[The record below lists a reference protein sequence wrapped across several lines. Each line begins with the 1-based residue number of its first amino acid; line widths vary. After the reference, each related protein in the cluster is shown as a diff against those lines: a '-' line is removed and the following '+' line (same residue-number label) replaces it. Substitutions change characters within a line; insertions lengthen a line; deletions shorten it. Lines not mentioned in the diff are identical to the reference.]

1 MNISKTDIDKLN
13 AVVNISIDK
22 KDYEQKVHTILK
34 DYRKKANIPGF
45 RKGHVPFG
53 MIKKQYERAVIVD
66 EVNKLIQENLD
77 NYIKK
82 EKLELLGNPLP
93 KEKNNSIDWNH
104 GNMQFEFELGLAPK
118 FEIKLDVLKKVTHY
132 EIEPDK
138 KMIDEQINHIQNQY
152 GKIIAKKKIEKG
164 FEINAQFKNEEI
176 DLDRMANFSMKD
188 IKSRKAIK
196 LLNESEVGSNLNL
209 PSKGLFIDNTTAKR
223 VLSLDDE
230 NLKKLSKLDL
240 TLEIKEVNE
249 RIPAE
254 INQDLFDKLYKPGT
268 VKSEKELKD
277 KIKEGLQAQFKPQ
290 SNQKLMNDISETIV
304 EKTKFKLPSN
314 FLKKWIR
321 SSGKEPMS
329 EEAAIDEYNKS
340 EKGIR
345 YQLIEGKII
354 SDNNLKMTFEEL
366 KKFTETLIKKQMGQY
381 GQMPE
386 KEKLDGIVSN
396 VLSNKEETKRISD
409 QLMGDKLLKFFIEK
423 APLKREK
430 VAFDAFI
437 KQAYN
442 KAQ

>member
-53 MIKKQYERAVIVD
+53 MIKKQYEKAVIVD

-152 GKIIAKKKIEKG
+152 GKIKAKKKIEKG

-176 DLDRMANFSMKD
+176 DLDTMGNFSMKD

-304 EKTKFKLPSN
+304 EKTKFKLPSD

-329 EEAAIDEYNKS
+329 EAAAIDEYNKS

-396 VLSNKEETKRISD
+396 VLSNKEETKRISN
-409 QLMGDKLLKFFIEK
+409 QLMGDKMLKFFIEK
-423 APLKREK
+423 APLKRKK

-442 KAQ
+442 

>member
-53 MIKKQYERAVIVD
+53 MIKKQYEKAVIAD

-82 EKLELLGNPLP
+82 EKLELLGNPIP

-118 FEIKLDVLKKVTHY
+118 FEIKLDVLKKVIHY

-152 GKIIAKKKIEKG
+152 GKIKAKKKIEKG

-196 LLNESEVGSNLNL
+196 LLNESEVGTNLNL

-223 VLSLDDE
+223 VLGLDEE

-304 EKTKFKLPSN
+304 EKTKFKLPSD

-321 SSGKEPMS
+321 SSGKEPMT

-366 KKFTETLIKKQMGQY
+366 KEFTETLIKKQMSQY

-386 KEKLDGIVSN
+386 KEKLDEIVSN
-396 VLSNKEETKRISD
+396 VLSNKEETKRISN
-409 QLMGDKLLKFFIEK
+409 QLMGDKLLQFFIEK
-423 APLKREK
+423 APLKRKK
-430 VAFDAFI
+430 VAFDAFL

-442 KAQ
+442 KA

>member
-104 GNMQFEFELGLAPK
+104 GNMNFEFELGLAPK

-132 EIEPDK
+132 QIEPDK

-152 GKIIAKKKIEKG
+152 GKIKAKKKIEKG

-176 DLDRMANFSMKD
+176 DLDTMANFSMKD

-304 EKTKFKLPSN
+304 EKTKFKLPSD

-366 KKFTETLIKKQMGQY
+366 KEFTETLIKKQMSQY

-409 QLMGDKLLKFFIEK
+409 QLMGDKMLKFFIEK
-423 APLKREK
+423 APLKRKK

-442 KAQ
+442 KA

>member
-53 MIKKQYERAVIVD
+53 MIKKQYEKAVIAD

-82 EKLELLGNPLP
+82 EKLELLGNPIP

-104 GNMQFEFELGLAPK
+104 GKMQFEFELGLAPK
-118 FEIKLDVLKKVTHY
+118 FEIKLDVLKKVIHY

-152 GKIIAKKKIEKG
+152 GKIKAKKKIEKG
-164 FEINAQFKNEEI
+164 FDINAQFKNEEI

-196 LLNESEVGSNLNL
+196 LLNESEVGTNLNL

-223 VLSLDDE
+223 VLGLDEE

-277 KIKEGLQAQFKPQ
+277 KIKEDLQAQFKPQ

-304 EKTKFKLPSN
+304 EKTKFKLPSD

-366 KKFTETLIKKQMGQY
+366 KEFTETLIKKQMSQY

-386 KEKLDGIVSN
+386 KEKLDEIVSN
-396 VLSNKEETKRISD
+396 VLSNKEETKRISN
-409 QLMGDKLLKFFIEK
+409 QLMGDKLLQFFIEK
-423 APLKREK
+423 APLKRKK
-430 VAFDAFI
+430 VAFDAFL

-442 KAQ
+442 KA

>member
-1 MNISKTDIDKLN
+1 MNISKTNIDKLN

-132 EIEPDK
+132 QIEPDK

-152 GKIIAKKKIEKG
+152 GKIKAKKKIEKG

-176 DLDRMANFSMKD
+176 DLDTMANFSMKD

-196 LLNESEVGSNLNL
+196 LLNESEVGSNLYL
-209 PSKGLFIDNTTAKR
+209 PSKGLFIDNTTTKR
-223 VLSLDDE
+223 VLGLDDE

-304 EKTKFKLPSN
+304 EKTKFKLPSD

-329 EEAAIDEYNKS
+329 EEAAVDEYNKS

-354 SDNNLKMTFEEL
+354 SDNNLKMTFQEL
-366 KKFTETLIKKQMGQY
+366 KEFTETLIKKQMGQY
-381 GQMPE
+381 GQIPE

-396 VLSNKEETKRISD
+396 VLSNKDETKRISD
-409 QLMGDKLLKFFIEK
+409 QLMGNKMLNFFIEK
-423 APLKREK
+423 APLKRK
-430 VAFDAFI
+430 KLAFDAFI

-442 KAQ
+442 KA

>member
-53 MIKKQYERAVIVD
+53 MIKKQYEKAVIVD

-152 GKIIAKKKIEKG
+152 GKIKAKKKIEKG

-176 DLDRMANFSMKD
+176 DLDTMANFSMKD

-223 VLSLDDE
+223 VLGLDEE

-304 EKTKFKLPSN
+304 EKTKFKLPSD

-366 KKFTETLIKKQMGQY
+366 KEFTETLIKKQMSQY

-409 QLMGDKLLKFFIEK
+409 QLMGDKMLKFFIEK
-423 APLKREK
+423 APLKRKK

-442 KAQ
+442 KA

>member
-53 MIKKQYERAVIVD
+53 MIKKQYEKAVIVD

-152 GKIIAKKKIEKG
+152 GKIKAKKKIEKG

-176 DLDRMANFSMKD
+176 DLDTMGNFSMKD

-223 VLSLDDE
+223 VLGLDEE

-304 EKTKFKLPSN
+304 EKTKFKLPSD

-366 KKFTETLIKKQMGQY
+366 KEFTETLIKKQMSQY

-409 QLMGDKLLKFFIEK
+409 QLMGDKMLKFFIEK
-423 APLKREK
+423 APLKRKK

-442 KAQ
+442 KA

>member
-1 MNISKTDIDKLN
+1 MNISKTNIDKLN

-53 MIKKQYERAVIVD
+53 MIKKQYEKAVIVD

-118 FEIKLDVLKKVTHY
+118 FEINLDVLKKVTHY

-152 GKIIAKKKIEKG
+152 GKIKAKKKIEKG

-176 DLDRMANFSMKD
+176 DLDTMANFSMKD

-209 PSKGLFIDNTTAKR
+209 PSRGLFIDNTTTKR
-223 VLSLDDE
+223 VLGLDDE

-277 KIKEGLQAQFKPQ
+277 KIKEGLQVQFKPQ

-304 EKTKFKLPSN
+304 EKTKFKLPSD

-366 KKFTETLIKKQMGQY
+366 KEFTETLIKKQMGQY
-381 GQMPE
+381 GQIPE

-409 QLMGDKLLKFFIEK
+409 QLMGDKMLQFFIEK
-423 APLKREK
+423 APLKRKK

>member
-53 MIKKQYERAVIVD
+53 MIKKQYEKAVIVD

-138 KMIDEQINHIQNQY
+138 KMIDEQIIHIQNQY
-152 GKIIAKKKIEKG
+152 GKIKAKKKIEKG

-176 DLDRMANFSMKD
+176 DLDTMANFSMKD

-277 KIKEGLQAQFKPQ
+277 KIKEGLHAQFKPQ

-304 EKTKFKLPSN
+304 EKTKFKLPSD

-329 EEAAIDEYNKS
+329 EEAAVDEYNKS

-366 KKFTETLIKKQMGQY
+366 KEFTETLIKKQMGQY

-396 VLSNKEETKRISD
+396 VLSNKEETKRISN
-409 QLMGDKLLKFFIEK
+409 QLMGDKMLKFFIDK
-423 APLKREK
+423 APLKRKK

-442 KAQ
+442 

>member
-53 MIKKQYERAVIVD
+53 MIKKQYEKAVIVD

-152 GKIIAKKKIEKG
+152 GKIKAKKKIEKG

-176 DLDRMANFSMKD
+176 DLDTMGNFSMKD

-196 LLNESEVGSNLNL
+196 LLNESEVGTNLNL

-223 VLSLDDE
+223 VLGLDEE

-304 EKTKFKLPSN
+304 EKTKFKLPSD

-321 SSGKEPMS
+321 STGKEPMT
-329 EEAAIDEYNKS
+329 EEAAIEEYNKS

-366 KKFTETLIKKQMGQY
+366 KEFTETLIKKQMSQY

-409 QLMGDKLLKFFIEK
+409 QLMGDKMLKFFIEK
-423 APLKREK
+423 APLKRKK

-442 KAQ
+442 KA

>member
-53 MIKKQYERAVIVD
+53 MIKKQYEKAVIVD

-118 FEIKLDVLKKVTHY
+118 FEIKLDVLKKVIHY

-152 GKIIAKKKIEKG
+152 GKIKAKKKIEKG

-176 DLDRMANFSMKD
+176 DLDTMGNFSMKD

-304 EKTKFKLPSN
+304 EKTKFKLPSD

-366 KKFTETLIKKQMGQY
+366 KEFTETLIKKQMSQY

-386 KEKLDGIVSN
+386 KEKLDEIVSN
-396 VLSNKEETKRISD
+396 VLSNKEETKRISN
-409 QLMGDKLLKFFIEK
+409 QLMGDKLLQFFIEK
-423 APLKREK
+423 APLKRKK
-430 VAFDAFI
+430 VAFDAFL

-442 KAQ
+442 KA

>member
-53 MIKKQYERAVIVD
+53 MIKKQYEKAVIAD

-82 EKLELLGNPLP
+82 EKLELLGNPIP

-118 FEIKLDVLKKVTHY
+118 FEIKLDVLKKVIHY

-152 GKIIAKKKIEKG
+152 GKIKAKKKIEKG

-196 LLNESEVGSNLNL
+196 LLNESEVGTNLNL

-223 VLSLDDE
+223 VLGLDEE

-304 EKTKFKLPSN
+304 EKTKFKLPSD

-366 KKFTETLIKKQMGQY
+366 KEFTEILIKKQMSQY

-386 KEKLDGIVSN
+386 KEKLDEIVSN
-396 VLSNKEETKRISD
+396 VLSNKEETKRISN
-409 QLMGDKLLKFFIEK
+409 QLMGDKLLQFFIEK
-423 APLKREK
+423 APLKRKK
-430 VAFDAFI
+430 VAFDAFL

-442 KAQ
+442 KA

>member
-118 FEIKLDVLKKVTHY
+118 FEIKLDVLKKVIHY
-132 EIEPDK
+132 QIEPDK

-152 GKIIAKKKIEKG
+152 GKIKAKKKIEKG

-176 DLDRMANFSMKD
+176 DLDTMANFSMKD

-304 EKTKFKLPSN
+304 EKTKFKLPSD

-396 VLSNKEETKRISD
+396 VLSNKEETKRISN
-409 QLMGDKLLKFFIEK
+409 QLMGDKMLQFFIEK
-423 APLKREK
+423 APLKRKK

-442 KAQ
+442 

>member
-53 MIKKQYERAVIVD
+53 MIKKQYEKAVIVD

-152 GKIIAKKKIEKG
+152 GKIKAKKKIEKG

-176 DLDRMANFSMKD
+176 DLDTMGNFSMKD

-304 EKTKFKLPSN
+304 EKTKFKLPSD

-366 KKFTETLIKKQMGQY
+366 KEFTETLIKKQMGQY

-396 VLSNKEETKRISD
+396 VLSNKEETKRISN
-409 QLMGDKLLKFFIEK
+409 QLMGDKMLKFFIEK
-423 APLKREK
+423 APLKRKK

-442 KAQ
+442 

>member
-53 MIKKQYERAVIVD
+53 MIKKQYEKAVIVD

-152 GKIIAKKKIEKG
+152 GKIKAKKKIEKG

-176 DLDRMANFSMKD
+176 DLDTMGNFSMKD

-304 EKTKFKLPSN
+304 EKTKFKLPSD

-321 SSGKEPMS
+321 SSGKEPMT
-329 EEAAIDEYNKS
+329 EEAAIEEYNKS

-366 KKFTETLIKKQMGQY
+366 KEFTETLIKKQMSQY

-396 VLSNKEETKRISD
+396 VLSNKEETKRISN
-409 QLMGDKLLKFFIEK
+409 QLMGDKMLKFFIEK
-423 APLKREK
+423 APLKRKK

-442 KAQ
+442 KA

>member
-53 MIKKQYERAVIVD
+53 MIKKQYEKAVIVD

-152 GKIIAKKKIEKG
+152 GKIKAKKKIEKG

-176 DLDRMANFSMKD
+176 DLDTMANFTMKD

-304 EKTKFKLPSN
+304 EKTKFKLPSD

-366 KKFTETLIKKQMGQY
+366 KKFTETLVKKQMGQY

-396 VLSNKEETKRISD
+396 VLSNKEETKRISN
-409 QLMGDKLLKFFIEK
+409 QLMGDKMLKFFIDK
-423 APLKREK
+423 APLKRKK

-442 KAQ
+442 

>member
-53 MIKKQYERAVIVD
+53 MIKKQYEKAVIVD

-132 EIEPDK
+132 QIEPDK

-152 GKIIAKKKIEKG
+152 GKIKAKKKIEKG

-176 DLDRMANFSMKD
+176 DLDTMGNFSMKD

-304 EKTKFKLPSN
+304 EKTKFKLPSD

-366 KKFTETLIKKQMGQY
+366 KEFTETLIKKQMSQY

-409 QLMGDKLLKFFIEK
+409 QLMGDKMLKFFIEK
-423 APLKREK
+423 APLKRKK

-442 KAQ
+442 KA

>member
-53 MIKKQYERAVIVD
+53 MIKKQYEKAVIVD

-118 FEIKLDVLKKVTHY
+118 FEIKLDVLKKVIHY

-152 GKIIAKKKIEKG
+152 GKIKAKKKIEKG

-223 VLSLDDE
+223 VLGLDEE

-304 EKTKFKLPSN
+304 EKTKFKLPSD

-366 KKFTETLIKKQMGQY
+366 KEFTETLIKKQMSQY

-386 KEKLDGIVSN
+386 KEKLDEIVSN
-396 VLSNKEETKRISD
+396 VLSNKEETKRISN
-409 QLMGDKLLKFFIEK
+409 QLMGDKLLQFFIEK
-423 APLKREK
+423 APLKRKK

-442 KAQ
+442 KA

>member
-1 MNISKTDIDKLN
+1 MNISKTDIDNLT
-13 AVVNISIDK
+13 AIVNISIDK
-22 KDYEQKVHTILK
+22 KDYEQKVHSILK

-45 RKGHVPFG
+45 RKGNVPFG
-53 MIKKQYERAVIVD
+53 MIKKQYEKAVIAD
-66 EVNKLIQENLD
+66 EVNKLLQENLD
-77 NYIKK
+77 DYIKK

-93 KEKNNSIDWNH
+93 KEKNNSIDWNE

-132 EIEPDK
+132 QIEANK
-138 KMIDEQINHIQNQY
+138 KMIDEQLNHIQNQY
-152 GKIIAKKKIEKG
+152 GKIKPKKKIEKG
-164 FEINAQFKNEEI
+164 FEINAQFKNQDIE
-176 DLDRMANFSMKD
+176 LDTMAIFSLND

-196 LLNESEVGSNLNL
+196 LLNESKVGSNLNL
-209 PSKGLFIDNTTAKR
+209 PSKGLFIDNTTTKR
-223 VLSLDDE
+223 ILGLDDE
-230 NLKKLSKLDL
+230 NVKKLSKLYL
-240 TLEIKEVNE
+240 SLEIKEVNE

-268 VKSEKELKD
+268 IKSEKELKD

-304 EKTKFKLPSN
+304 DKTKFKLPSD

-329 EEAAIDEYNKS
+329 EEAAIEEYNKS

-366 KKFTETLIKKQMGQY
+366 KEFTETLIKKQMAQY
-381 GQMPE
+381 GQVPE

-396 VLSNKEETKRISD
+396 VLSNKDETKRISD
-409 QLMGDKLLKFFIEK
+409 QLMGDKMLKFFIEK
-423 APLKREK
+423 APLKRKK
-430 VAFDAFI
+430 VAFDTFI

-442 KAQ
+442 KA

>member
-132 EIEPDK
+132 QIEPDK

-152 GKIIAKKKIEKG
+152 GKIKAKKKIEKG

-176 DLDRMANFSMKD
+176 DLDTMANFSMKD

-304 EKTKFKLPSN
+304 EKTKFKLPSD

-366 KKFTETLIKKQMGQY
+366 KEFTGTLIKKQMGQY

-396 VLSNKEETKRISD
+396 VLSNKEETKRISN
-409 QLMGDKLLKFFIEK
+409 QLMGDKMLKFFIEK
-423 APLKREK
+423 APLKRKK

-442 KAQ
+442 

>member
-53 MIKKQYERAVIVD
+53 MIKKQYEKAVIVD

-176 DLDRMANFSMKD
+176 DLDTMGNFSMKD

-209 PSKGLFIDNTTAKR
+209 PSKGLFIDNTIAKR

-304 EKTKFKLPSN
+304 EKTKFKLPSD

-366 KKFTETLIKKQMGQY
+366 KEFTETLIKKQMSQY

-396 VLSNKEETKRISD
+396 VLSNKEETKRISN
-409 QLMGDKLLKFFIEK
+409 QLMGDKLLQFFIEK
-423 APLKREK
+423 APLKRKK

-442 KAQ
+442 KA

>member
-53 MIKKQYERAVIVD
+53 MIKKQYEKAVIVD

-138 KMIDEQINHIQNQY
+138 KMIDEQIIHIQNQY
-152 GKIIAKKKIEKG
+152 GKIKAKKKIEKG

-176 DLDRMANFSMKD
+176 DLDTMANFSMKD

-277 KIKEGLQAQFKPQ
+277 KIKEGLHAQFKPQ

-304 EKTKFKLPSN
+304 EKTKFKLPSD

-329 EEAAIDEYNKS
+329 EEAAVDEYNKS

-366 KKFTETLIKKQMGQY
+366 KEFTETLIKKQMGQY
-381 GQMPE
+381 GHMPE

-396 VLSNKEETKRISD
+396 VLSNKEETKRISN
-409 QLMGDKLLKFFIEK
+409 QLMGDKMLKFFIDK
-423 APLKREK
+423 APLKRKK

-442 KAQ
+442 

>member
-53 MIKKQYERAVIVD
+53 MIKKQYEKAVIAD

-82 EKLELLGNPLP
+82 EKLELLGNPIP

-118 FEIKLDVLKKVTHY
+118 FEIKLEVLKKVTHY

-152 GKIIAKKKIEKG
+152 GKIKAKKKIEKG
-164 FEINAQFKNEEI
+164 FEINAQFKNEVI

-196 LLNESEVGSNLNL
+196 LLNESEVGTNLNL

-223 VLSLDDE
+223 VLGLDEE

-304 EKTKFKLPSN
+304 EKTKFKLPSD

-366 KKFTETLIKKQMGQY
+366 KEFTETLIKKQMSQY

-386 KEKLDGIVSN
+386 KEKLDEIVSN
-396 VLSNKEETKRISD
+396 VLSNKEETKRISN
-409 QLMGDKLLKFFIEK
+409 QLMGDKMLKFFIEK
-423 APLKREK
+423 APLKRKK

-442 KAQ
+442 

>member
-53 MIKKQYERAVIVD
+53 MIKKQYEKAVIVD

-104 GNMQFEFELGLAPK
+104 GKMQFEFELGLAPK

-132 EIEPDK
+132 QIEPDK

-152 GKIIAKKKIEKG
+152 GKIKAKKKIEKG

-176 DLDRMANFSMKD
+176 DLDTMANFSMKD

-304 EKTKFKLPSN
+304 EKTKFKLPSD

-396 VLSNKEETKRISD
+396 VLSNKEETKRISN
-409 QLMGDKLLKFFIEK
+409 QLMGDKMLQFFIEK
-423 APLKREK
+423 APLKRKK
-430 VAFDAFI
+430 VAFDTFI

-442 KAQ
+442 

>member
-132 EIEPDK
+132 QIEPDK

-152 GKIIAKKKIEKG
+152 GKIKAKKKIEKG

-176 DLDRMANFSMKD
+176 DLDTMANFTMKD

-304 EKTKFKLPSN
+304 EKTKFKLPSD

-396 VLSNKEETKRISD
+396 VLSNKEETKRISN
-409 QLMGDKLLKFFIEK
+409 QLMGDKMLKFFIEK
-423 APLKREK
+423 APLKRKK

-442 KAQ
+442 

>member
-53 MIKKQYERAVIVD
+53 MIKKQHEKAVIAD

-104 GNMQFEFELGLAPK
+104 GKMQFEFELGLAPK
-118 FEIKLDVLKKVTHY
+118 FEIKLDVLKKVIHY
-132 EIEPDK
+132 QIEPDK

-152 GKIIAKKKIEKG
+152 GKIKAKKKIEKG

-176 DLDRMANFSMKD
+176 DLDTMANFTMKD

-209 PSKGLFIDNTTAKR
+209 PSRGLFIDNTTTKR
-223 VLSLDDE
+223 VLGLDDE
-230 NLKKLSKLDL
+230 NLKKVNKLDL

-304 EKTKFKLPSN
+304 EKTKFKLPSD

-366 KKFTETLIKKQMGQY
+366 KKFTEALIKKQMGQY

-396 VLSNKEETKRISD
+396 VLSNKEETKRISN
-409 QLMGDKLLKFFIEK
+409 QLMGDKMLQFFIEK
-423 APLKREK
+423 APLKRKK

>member
-53 MIKKQYERAVIVD
+53 MIKKQYEKAVIVD

-152 GKIIAKKKIEKG
+152 GKIKAKKKIEKG

-176 DLDRMANFSMKD
+176 DLDTMGNFSMKD

-304 EKTKFKLPSN
+304 EKTKFKLPSD

-321 SSGKEPMS
+321 SSGKEPMT
-329 EEAAIDEYNKS
+329 EEAAIEEYNKS

-366 KKFTETLIKKQMGQY
+366 KEFTETLIKKQMSQY

-386 KEKLDGIVSN
+386 KEKLDEIVSN
-396 VLSNKEETKRISD
+396 VLSNKEETKRISN
-409 QLMGDKLLKFFIEK
+409 QLMGDKLLQFFIEK
-423 APLKREK
+423 APLKRKK
-430 VAFDAFI
+430 VAFDAFL

-442 KAQ
+442 KA

>member
-53 MIKKQYERAVIVD
+53 MIKKQYEKAVIAD

-152 GKIIAKKKIEKG
+152 GKIKAKKKIEKG

-196 LLNESEVGSNLNL
+196 LLSESEVGSNLNL

-223 VLSLDDE
+223 ILGLDEE

-304 EKTKFKLPSN
+304 EKTKFKLPSD

-366 KKFTETLIKKQMGQY
+366 KEFTETLIKKQMGQY

-396 VLSNKEETKRISD
+396 VLSNKEETKRISN
-409 QLMGDKLLKFFIEK
+409 QLMGDKMLKFFIEK
-423 APLKREK
+423 APLKRKK

-442 KAQ
+442 KA

>member
-53 MIKKQYERAVIVD
+53 MIKKQYEKAVIVD

-152 GKIIAKKKIEKG
+152 GKIKAKKKIEKG

-176 DLDRMANFSMKD
+176 DLDTMANFSMKD

-223 VLSLDDE
+223 VLGLDEE

-304 EKTKFKLPSN
+304 EKTKFKLPSD

-366 KKFTETLIKKQMGQY
+366 KEFTETLIKKQMSQY

-409 QLMGDKLLKFFIEK
+409 QLMGDKMLKFFIEK
-423 APLKREK
+423 APLKRK
-430 VAFDAFI
+430 KGCFRCLY
-437 KQAYN
+437 KTSLQ
-442 KAQ
+442 

>member
-53 MIKKQYERAVIVD
+53 MIKKQYEKAVIVD

-93 KEKNNSIDWNH
+93 KEKNNSIDWNY

-152 GKIIAKKKIEKG
+152 GKIKAKKKIEKG

-176 DLDRMANFSMKD
+176 DLDTMANFSMKD

-223 VLSLDDE
+223 VLGLDE
-230 NLKKLSKLDL
+230 EKLKKLSKLDL

-304 EKTKFKLPSN
+304 EKTKFKLPSD

-329 EEAAIDEYNKS
+329 EEAAVDEYNKS

-366 KKFTETLIKKQMGQY
+366 KEFTETLIKKQMSQY

-386 KEKLDGIVSN
+386 KEKLDEIVSN
-396 VLSNKEETKRISD
+396 VLSNKEETKRISN
-409 QLMGDKLLKFFIEK
+409 QLMGDKMLKFFIEK
-423 APLKREK
+423 APLKRKK

-442 KAQ
+442 KA

>member
-53 MIKKQYERAVIVD
+53 MIKKQYEKAVIVD

-77 NYIKK
+77 NYIRK

-152 GKIIAKKKIEKG
+152 GKIKAKKKIEKG

-176 DLDRMANFSMKD
+176 DLDTMANFSMKD

-196 LLNESEVGSNLNL
+196 LLSESEVGSNLNL
-209 PSKGLFIDNTTAKR
+209 PSKGLFIDNATAKR
-223 VLSLDDE
+223 VLGLDEE

-240 TLEIKEVNE
+240 KLEIKEVNE
-249 RIPAE
+249 RIPAK

-304 EKTKFKLPSN
+304 DKTKFKLPSD

-329 EEAAIDEYNKS
+329 EQAAIDEYNKS

-366 KKFTETLIKKQMGQY
+366 KEFTETLIKNQMGQY
-381 GQMPE
+381 GQIPE

-409 QLMGDKLLKFFIEK
+409 QLMGDKMLKFFIEK
-423 APLKREK
+423 APLKRKK

-442 KAQ
+442 KA

>member
-53 MIKKQYERAVIVD
+53 MIKKQYEKAVIAD

-82 EKLELLGNPLP
+82 EKLELLGNPIP

-118 FEIKLDVLKKVTHY
+118 FEIKLDVLKKVIHY

-152 GKIIAKKKIEKG
+152 GKIKAKKKIEKG
-164 FEINAQFKNEEI
+164 FDINAQFKNEEI

-196 LLNESEVGSNLNL
+196 LLNESEVGTNLNL
-209 PSKGLFIDNTTAKR
+209 QSKGLFIDNTTAKR
-223 VLSLDDE
+223 VLGLDEE

-249 RIPAE
+249 RIPAK

-268 VKSEKELKD
+268 VKSEKELKN
-277 KIKEGLQAQFKPQ
+277 KIKEDLQAQFKPQ

-304 EKTKFKLPSN
+304 EKTKFKLPSD

-366 KKFTETLIKKQMGQY
+366 KEFTETLIKNQMGQY
-381 GQMPE
+381 GQIPE

-409 QLMGDKLLKFFIEK
+409 QLMGDKMLKFFIEK
-423 APLKREK
+423 APLKRKK
-430 VAFDAFI
+430 VAFDAFL

-442 KAQ
+442 KA

>member
-53 MIKKQYERAVIVD
+53 MIKKQYEKAVIVD

-152 GKIIAKKKIEKG
+152 GKIKAKKKIEKG

-196 LLNESEVGSNLNL
+196 LLNESEVGTNLNL

-223 VLSLDDE
+223 VLGLDEE

-304 EKTKFKLPSN
+304 EKTKFKLPSD

-366 KKFTETLIKKQMGQY
+366 KEFTETLIKKQMSQY

-396 VLSNKEETKRISD
+396 VLSNKEETKRISN
-409 QLMGDKLLKFFIEK
+409 QLMGDKLLQFFIEK
-423 APLKREK
+423 APLKRKK
-430 VAFDAFI
+430 VAFDAFL

-442 KAQ
+442 KA

>member
-53 MIKKQYERAVIVD
+53 MIKKQYEKAVIAD

-93 KEKNNSIDWNH
+93 KEKNNSIDWNR

-118 FEIKLDVLKKVTHY
+118 FEIKLDVLKRVIHY

-152 GKIIAKKKIEKG
+152 GKIKAKKKIEKG

-176 DLDRMANFSMKD
+176 DLDTIANFSMKD

-209 PSKGLFIDNTTAKR
+209 PSKGLFIDNMTAKR
-223 VLSLDDE
+223 VLGLDEE

-240 TLEIKEVNE
+240 ILEIKEVNE

-304 EKTKFKLPSN
+304 EKTKFKLPSD

-329 EEAAIDEYNKS
+329 EEAAVDEYNKS

-366 KKFTETLIKKQMGQY
+366 KDFTENLIKKQMSQY

-409 QLMGDKLLKFFIEK
+409 QLMGDKMIQFFIEK
-423 APLKREK
+423 APLKRKK

-442 KAQ
+442 KA

>member
-132 EIEPDK
+132 QIEPDK

-152 GKIIAKKKIEKG
+152 GKIKAKKKIEKG

-176 DLDRMANFSMKD
+176 DLDTMGNFSMKD

-254 INQDLFDKLYKPGT
+254 INQNLFDKLYKPGT

-304 EKTKFKLPSN
+304 EKTKFKLPSD

-409 QLMGDKLLKFFIEK
+409 QLMGDKMLKFFIEK
-423 APLKREK
+423 APLKRKK

-442 KAQ
+442 

>member
-118 FEIKLDVLKKVTHY
+118 FEIKLDVLKKVIHY
-132 EIEPDK
+132 QIEPDK

-152 GKIIAKKKIEKG
+152 GKIKAKKKIEKG

-176 DLDRMANFSMKD
+176 DLDTMANFTMKD

-304 EKTKFKLPSN
+304 EKTKFKLPSD

-396 VLSNKEETKRISD
+396 VLSNKEETKRISN
-409 QLMGDKLLKFFIEK
+409 QLMGDKMLKFFIEK
-423 APLKREK
+423 APLKRKK

-442 KAQ
+442 

>member
-53 MIKKQYERAVIVD
+53 MIKKQYEKAVIVD

-132 EIEPDK
+132 QIEPDK

-152 GKIIAKKKIEKG
+152 GKIKAKKKIEKG

-176 DLDRMANFSMKD
+176 DLDTMANFSMKD

-304 EKTKFKLPSN
+304 EKTKFKLPSD

-366 KKFTETLIKKQMGQY
+366 KEFTETLIKKQMSQY

-396 VLSNKEETKRISD
+396 VLSNKEETKRISN
-409 QLMGDKLLKFFIEK
+409 QLMGDKMLKFFIEK
-423 APLKREK
+423 APLKRKK

-442 KAQ
+442 KA

>member
-53 MIKKQYERAVIVD
+53 MIKKQYEKAVIVD

-138 KMIDEQINHIQNQY
+138 KMIEEQIIHIQNQY
-152 GKIIAKKKIEKG
+152 GKIKAKKKIEKG

-176 DLDRMANFSMKD
+176 DLDTMANFSMKD

-196 LLNESEVGSNLNL
+196 LLSESEVGSNLNL

-223 VLSLDDE
+223 ILSLDDE

-268 VKSEKELKD
+268 VKTEKELKD

-304 EKTKFKLPSN
+304 EKTKFKLPSD

-366 KKFTETLIKKQMGQY
+366 KEFTETLIKKQMSQY

-409 QLMGDKLLKFFIEK
+409 QLMGDKMLKFFIEK
-423 APLKREK
+423 APLKRKK

-442 KAQ
+442 KA

>member
-53 MIKKQYERAVIVD
+53 MIKKQYEKAVIVD

-82 EKLELLGNPLP
+82 EKLELLGNPIP

-152 GKIIAKKKIEKG
+152 GKIKAKKKIEKG
-164 FEINAQFKNEEI
+164 FEINAQFKNEVI

-196 LLNESEVGSNLNL
+196 LLNESEVGTNLNL

-223 VLSLDDE
+223 VLGLDEE

-304 EKTKFKLPSN
+304 EKTKFKLPSD

-366 KKFTETLIKKQMGQY
+366 KEFTETLIKKQMSQY
-381 GQMPE
+381 GQTPE
-386 KEKLDGIVSN
+386 KEKLDEIVSN
-396 VLSNKEETKRISD
+396 VLSNKEETKRISN
-409 QLMGDKLLKFFIEK
+409 QLMGDKLLQFFIEK
-423 APLKREK
+423 APLKRKK

-442 KAQ
+442 KA